1 LEEAI
6 EAYHVECAAQKV
18 RKAVDPKA
26 REEAKKRRIRGNNWS
41 TSSNS
46 ETRC

>member
-1 LEEAI
+1 MEEAA
-6 EAYHVECAAQKV
+6 EAFHVECAAQKV

-26 REEAKKRRIRGNNWS
+26 REEAKKRRIRENNWS

-46 ETRC
+46 EMRC